1 MTNRRTSVTDAP
13 LLAFGEA
20 LRARR
25 RARIVVA
32 KRALAV
38 AAGGGLI
45 GATVT
50 LPPTPRLVWN
60 ASASMP
66 VGLYAVAPVG
76 RVRRGDLVIA
86 KLPPTFQKLA
96 ADRRYL
102 PEDVPLLKRVAGVS
116 GDVICARDEH
126 ILING
131 KLVATRRKA
140 DGQGRPM
147 PWWRGCVR
155 LRPRTLFLLVSDV
168 PTSFDGRYFGIT
180 EQGSLIGNAHLL
192 WRR

>member
-1 MTNRRTSVTDAP
+1 MTNRRTSVTDTP

-20 LRARR
+20 LRAQRR
-25 RARIVVA
+25 GRIIQA

-38 AAGGGLI
+38 AVGVGLI
-45 GATVT
+45 GATMA

-66 VGLYAVAPVG
+66 VGLYAVAPVR
-76 RVRRGDLVIA
+76 RVTRGDLVIA

-102 PEDVPLLKRVAGVS
+102 PEDVPLLKRVAGIS
-116 GDVICARDEH
+116 GDVVCASGSR
-126 ILING
+126 IFING
-131 KLVATRRKA
+131 KLVATRRNA
-140 DGQGRPM
+140 DGQGRQM

-155 LRPRTLFLLVSDV
+155 LQPGTLFLLVSDV
-168 PTSFDGRYFGIT
+168 PASFDGRYFGIT
-180 EQGSLIGNAHLL
+180 GQRELIGKAHLL
-192 WRR
+192 WRH